1 MRNSPAGY
9 KPAVPFRKI
18 YGDIINGDD
27 LGGALGA
34 DVGAVDSVSD
44 YSPPPQK
51 RRPTKPSKALTP
63 RESASEKVVDL
74 AAFRAKVTI
83 HSSAVFEAK
92 KWKRSRVK
100 NSYLIARIPGYD
112 PVESEYGVHYL
123 KVLSRNPKKTSGD
136 YSLYEHAGFFT
147 WGALEAGGRLVRERK
162 RYERVSGDR
171 ADAS

>member
-1 MRNSPAGY
+1 VAASA
-9 KPAVPFRKI
+9 AEVI
-18 YGDIINGDD
+18 YGDQDIGSGHD
-27 LGGALGA
+27 LGGAMGTDLGA
-34 DVGAVDSVSD
+34 LDSVSD

-51 RRPTKPSKALTP
+51 RRTAKASKALTP
-63 RESASEKVVDL
+63 CESASEKVVDL
-74 AAFRAKVTI
+74 AAFKAKVTI

-92 KWKRSRVK
+92 RWKRSRIK
-100 NSYLIARIPGYD
+100 KGYLIARIPGYD

-147 WGALEAGGRLVRERK
+147 WGALQAGGRLVRERK